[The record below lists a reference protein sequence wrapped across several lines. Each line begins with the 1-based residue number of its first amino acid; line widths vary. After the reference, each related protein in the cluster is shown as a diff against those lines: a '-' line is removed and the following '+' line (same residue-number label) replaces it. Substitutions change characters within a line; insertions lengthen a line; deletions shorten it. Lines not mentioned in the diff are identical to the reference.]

1 MCVCVCVYISAR
13 KGIFLLQYLIKLDS
27 VATRRHTH
35 THFQPCSWTCWGPKR
50 QNYWCDQWLYDRQ
63 VFHCW
68 YMQRLRPYT
77 GTHPRTKFD
86 KKLKITSHNTRYNL
100 CHFSVTLPRDICTN
114 CPSTF
119 SKWLIS
125 HTLTVL
131 MTLFFQRSHE
141 EYSNRQHTHILSKI
155 V

>member
-1 MCVCVCVYISAR
+1 MYISAR

-35 THFQPCSWTCWGPKR
+35 ISNHALGHAEGQRDKIIDAISDFMIDRYFIADTCSAYGHT
-50 QNYWCDQWLYDRQ
+50 QAHILELNLI
-63 VFHCW
+63 
-68 YMQRLRPYT
+68 
-77 GTHPRTKFD
+77 

-100 CHFSVTLPRDICTN
+100 CQFSVTLPRDICTN
-114 CPSTF
+114 SLSTF

-141 EYSNRQHTHILSKI
+141 EYLNRQHTHTF
-155 V
+155 